1 MTRIAIN
8 DLRDLCLKALQNA
21 GVSEEHAIIT
31 VDHYLENELSGK
43 TSHGMVRVVEAVH
56 YIKKMGLPEKDIE
69 FVQDNGTIAVL
80 EANYNLGTVAALKCM
95 EKCIDRTKKHG
106 LSFVGVR
113 NYFASTGSM
122 AYFLRRFA
130 EQNLIAIIGC
140 NSVGLVA
147 APAGKDRILGT
158 NPLGMAFPSADG
170 NHFIGD
176 IATSAI
182 ALGKVMVIKD
192 KGEQVPE
199 GKLIDGEGNP
209 STNPDHAFFGTEGAI
224 LPMENYHGF
233 SLALMITLLG
243 GTLLGAK
250 DIKMDIYDSDGFF
263 MMGLDPK
270 AFGLDDAPSSI
281 QKTLNEIRTGAPAPG
296 HDHVSI
302 PGDRS
307 AAILKQTLESGVVDV
322 ADKTLQDIQDL
333 VIEKTA

>member
-1 MTRIAIN
+1 MTEIKIS
-8 DLRDLCLKALQNA
+8 DLHDLCLRALTKT
-21 GVSEEHAIIT
+21 GVSEEHAAVT
-31 VDHYLENELSGK
+31 VDHYLENECSGK
-43 TSHGMVRVVEAVH
+43 KSHGMVRVVEAVH
-56 YIKKMGLPEKDIE
+56 YIEKIGLPEKDIE
-69 FVQDNGTIAVL
+69 LVQDNGAIAVL
-80 EANYNLGTVAALKCM
+80 EANYNLGAVAALKCM
-95 EKCIDRTKKHG
+95 ETCIDRTKEHG
-106 LSFVGVR
+106 MSFVGVR

-147 APAGKDRILGT
+147 APAGKERILGT

-182 ALGKVMVIKD
+182 ALGKVMVMKD

-224 LPMENYHGF
+224 LPLENYHGF
-233 SLALMITLLG
+233 SIALMITLLG

-263 MMGLDPK
+263 MIGFDPK
-270 AFGLDDAPSSI
+270 AFGQASATSSI
-281 QKTLNEIRTGAPAPG
+281 QETLSQIRTGSPAPG
-296 HDHVSI
+296 HDGVGI

-307 AAILKQTLESGVVDV
+307 AKILKETLDKGVVNV
-322 ADKTLQDIQDL
+322 ADKTLQDIQEL
-333 VIEKTA
+333 AS